1 MSRSIYYFA
10 ECHYADRRCA
20 ECRYAE
26 WHFAEVAMGA
36 DHEVL
41 MEVDFYFTDLFLG

>member
-1 MSRSIYYFA
+1 VSRSIYYCA
-10 ECHYADRRCA
+10 KCHYAECSYA

-41 MEVDFYFTDLFLG
+41 MEVEFYFTDLFPG